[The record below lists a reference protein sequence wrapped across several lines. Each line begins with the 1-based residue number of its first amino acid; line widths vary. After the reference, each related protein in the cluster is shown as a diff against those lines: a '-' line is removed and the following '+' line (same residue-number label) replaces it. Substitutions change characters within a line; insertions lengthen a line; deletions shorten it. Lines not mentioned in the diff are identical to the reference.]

1 MFFALQGQPVN
12 FVDPRQW
19 MSRNAITEEPAYLR
33 LFASAKPSHKIR
45 GESSTIYL
53 FVPRAAEA
61 IHRAVP
67 NAKLVAIL
75 RQPVER
81 AFSHYVM
88 NRRDRKEPRG
98 EFRDAFQEDD
108 QRTTENWTYGLRYK
122 SLGLYAPQ
130 VERYLKMFSRHQLL
144 VFLYE
149 DFLTAPRDMLGKIF
163 DFLDVDTEFK
173 PHLTARRNISG
184 IPRWRW
190 VFNVC
195 RKLSRWNRVVGD
207 YAWVN
212 ASITRLDQIN
222 LRRISLDPELKHEL
236 TLAYYKEDIL
246 TLQEMLNRDLSN
258 WLS

>member
-1 MFFALQGQPVN
+1 MVN
-12 FVDPRQW
+12 SGMRFRKMINEQRRIGLMVCDIKAW
-19 MSRNAITEEPAYLR
+19 GSTL
-33 LFASAKPSHKIR
+33 LKWSA
-45 GESSTIYL
+45 
-53 FVPRAAEA
+53 
-61 IHRAVP
+61 
-67 NAKLVAIL
+67 
-75 RQPVER
+75 
-81 AFSHYVM
+81 
-88 NRRDRKEPRG
+88 D
-98 EFRDAFQEDD
+98 
-108 QRTTENWTYGLRYK
+108 
-122 SLGLYAPQ
+122 
-130 VERYLKMFSRHQLL
+130 LKMFSRHQLL